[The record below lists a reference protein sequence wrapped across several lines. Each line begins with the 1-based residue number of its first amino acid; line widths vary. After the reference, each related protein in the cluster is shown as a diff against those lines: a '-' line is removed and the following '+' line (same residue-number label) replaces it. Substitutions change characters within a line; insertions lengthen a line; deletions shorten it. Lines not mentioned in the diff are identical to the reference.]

1 MRDMRG
7 KLGVGRSGTGMANAL
22 RRTPDGCW
30 KMAVIG
36 KPGNDVPV
44 QMGNLVS
51 QAGKIDFVRIH
62 QYAQATLDGKHHP
75 HQVMLLF
82 HQQVAHF
89 GYMRAPDH
97 PAITRI
103 IRFGYTDNMATSIL
117 P

>member
-1 MRDMRG
+1 
-7 KLGVGRSGTGMANAL
+7 
-22 RRTPDGCW
+22 
-30 KMAVIG
+30 
-36 KPGNDVPV
+36 
-44 QMGNLVS
+44 
-51 QAGKIDFVRIH
+51 
-62 QYAQATLDGKHHP
+62 
-75 HQVMLLF
+75 MLLF